1 MIRGILE
8 RETRLEFTLHLFE
21 NIKRLRDPLRLM
33 YRFLYRFRRFG
44 NFRPLRYFIRMSGV
58 ESNPVD
64 LPGYVPLRSARQS
77 QCGIAPHC
85 RTHTCWTGPQ
95 PRPQS
100 DNPVNL
106 GHSLLFLPAIVYFDG
121 YVRGN
126 NDFGC

>member
-1 MIRGILE
+1 
-8 RETRLEFTLHLFE
+8 
-21 NIKRLRDPLRLM
+21 M

-44 NFRPLRYFIRMSGV
+44 NFRVLQYIIRTSGV
-58 ESNPVD
+58 GSVD
-64 LPGYVPLRSARQS
+64 VPSYVPLGSALAIPMRHH
-77 QCGIAPHC
+77 PHC
-85 RTHTCWTGPQ
+85 RIHTGQDLQ

-106 GHSLLFLPAIVYFDG
+106 GHSLLFVPAIVYLDG

>member
-1 MIRGILE
+1 
-8 RETRLEFTLHLFE
+8 
-21 NIKRLRDPLRLM
+21 M

-44 NFRPLRYFIRMSGV
+44 NFRPLRYIIRMSGL

-64 LPGYVPLRSARQS
+64 LPGYVPLRSARQF